1 MKRWQTFN
9 IFEKVAV
16 VLLAVGAMLGGI
28 LWMAM
33 NAKASANRSQRAAAA
48 VASPRVAASAAIE
61 PVAAASPVKP
71 GISVSTSKA
80 ALPAVPPSA
89 LPRACAQA
97 LRPAAVKDTAA
108 NISVDA
114 KSTVRMLAAMDLVIP
129 VAGVEKV
136 ALYDSFSDVRG
147 KRMHEAIDIHA
158 PRGTP
163 VIAAGAGCVV
173 KLFRSVPG
181 GITLYQY
188 DPEGNFAYYYAH
200 LDRYAD
206 DVEEGAQLKRGD
218 VIGYVGTTGNASP
231 SAPHLHFAIYRL
243 GPEKRWWVGT
253 AVNPYAVFTYQ

>member
-1 MKRWQTFN
+1 M
-9 IFEKVAV
+9 V
-16 VLLAVGAMLGGI
+16 VLAVGAMLGSI

-48 VASPRVAASAAIE
+48 VVPLRVAASAAIE

-71 GISVSTSKA
+71 GISVSSKA
-80 ALPAVPPSA
+80 TLPPVLPSA

-97 LRPAAVKDTAA
+97 LRPVAVKDTAA

-147 KRMHEAIDIHA
+147 KRVHEAIDIHA

-206 DVEEGAQLKRGD
+206 DVGEGAQLKRGD

>member
-1 MKRWQTFN
+1 M
-9 IFEKVAV
+9 VG
-16 VLLAVGAMLGGI
+16 LAVGAMLGSI

-33 NAKASANRSQRAAAA
+33 NAKASANRSQRAAASA
-48 VASPRVAASAAIE
+48 VIE

-80 ALPAVPPSA
+80 VLPAVLPSA

-97 LRPAAVKDTAA
+97 LHPAAVKDAAA

-114 KSTVRMLAAMDLVIP
+114 KPTVRMLAAMDLVIP
-129 VAGVEKV
+129 VAGVEKT

-206 DVEEGAQLKRGD
+206 GVEEGAQLKRGD

>member
-1 MKRWQTFN
+1 MKRWQTFS

-33 NAKASANRSQRAAAA
+33 NAKASANRSQRATPAVVAPQRAAPIA
-48 VASPRVAASAAIE
+48 
-61 PVAAASPVKP
+61 PVAAAAPTRPSAPATSLKP
-71 GISVSTSKA
+71 
-80 ALPAVPPSA
+80 ALPAVLPA
-89 LPRACAQA
+89 TLPRACAEA
-97 LRPAAVKDTAA
+97 LRPTAIKDTAA
-108 NISVDA
+108 NTSVDA
-114 KSTVRMLAAMDLVIP
+114 KTTVRMLAAMDLAIP
-129 VAGVEKV
+129 VAGIEKA

-188 DPEGNFAYYYAH
+188 DLEGNFAYYYAH
-200 LDRYAD
+200 LDRYVDNMA
-206 DVEEGAQLKRGD
+206 EGTQLKRGD